1 MLANM
6 NTSKHVVMFANYVR
20 ERSEID
26 VRKHGMLANMKPEL
40 ALEPR
45 TSIECSEPV
54 AIAIRGRRESIHQ
67 QANAEP

>member
-40 ALEPR
+40 ALLPFSPLKFNDP
-45 TSIECSEPV
+45 TGNGWGKPSF
-54 AIAIRGRRESIHQ
+54 
-67 QANAEP
+67 

>member
-40 ALEPR
+40 ALYEATYQTR
-45 TSIECSEPV
+45 SLEFSV
-54 AIAIRGRRESIHQ
+54 
-67 QANAEP
+67 

>member
-1 MLANM
+1 MFAKHVPKHKHIFMLANM

-40 ALEPR
+40 ALYEATYQTR
-45 TSIECSEPV
+45 SLEFSV
-54 AIAIRGRRESIHQ
+54 
-67 QANAEP
+67 

>member
-1 MLANM
+1 MFAKHVPKHKHIFMLANM

-40 ALEPR
+40 ALK
-45 TSIECSEPV
+45 
-54 AIAIRGRRESIHQ
+54 
-67 QANAEP
+67 

>member
-1 MLANM
+1 MFAKHVPEHKHIFMLANM

-40 ALEPR
+40 ALAFKL
-45 TSIECSEPV
+45 SK
-54 AIAIRGRRESIHQ
+54 
-67 QANAEP
+67 